1 MNVTNKPQEL
11 ASIRFLTGPLAGS
24 TVQIT
29 KPIITF
35 GRDPGNDVIISDP
48 TVSRKHAHLVNTGGQ
63 WRIEK
68 LAEQNVVTVNQQ
80 SVQTAVISDRDTI
93 ALGTGTTFLF
103 QVSSP
108 QFPAEQL
115 PIAAFNAVQGPV
127 QQTPPV
133 ATYGGQQPP
142 VQYPYPQV
150 ASPMPVAV
158 PQRTIMDVNDPGT
171 IVSGQSTPGI
181 PMLEVSSNVHAAKH
195 AFPLTQQVINIGRDP
210 SNDIV
215 IDELVVSGF
224 HAQIV
229 REGNQFVLVHPHPS
243 RGKTLNG
250 LLYQGRHIQGD
261 EQFRKPLARGDI
273 FRIGDEHGTLVTL
286 TYNDGSGAVQDIV
299 PEVRP
304 IPLGAPVITIGRL
317 PDNMV
322 VLSHPQVS
330 GRHARLELVQGA
342 YRIVDVGSTN
352 HVYVNAR
359 RVTNQLLQPG
369 DEIRIGPYKFT
380 FTGTQLTQQDESH
393 GVRIDALHL
402 QKVGSRHTILINNIS
417 IAIPPRKFVALV
429 GGSGAG
435 KSTLMD
441 ALNGLRPAQ
450 KGLVLYNGQDYY
462 RHLAAF
468 STQLGYVPQEDIIHR
483 DLTVERALYY
493 TARMRLPE
501 DFTQAQIKQRI
512 EEVLEDVDMK
522 HRRGLLVSK
531 LSGGQR
537 KRVSIALELLAN
549 PSVFFLDEPTSGLD
563 PGLDRKMMFLL
574 RRLADKGHTIVLVT
588 HATNNI
594 NACDYICFLAQGG
607 RLAYFGPPNDAKAY
621 FGKTD
626 FAEIYSALEPTE
638 ANPNIP
644 EEAEKRFAAS
654 PDFQTY
660 VVGALNQ
667 GPAGQANIVQE
678 TGVVKPPKRGN
689 PWKQFS
695 LLSRRY
701 MELLK
706 NDTGNLL
713 ILLLQAPI
721 IAAILV
727 LMLSSGGHGTFDP
740 SSIAKCPLHPPGTNI
755 LIPQTEPG
763 SLNCQN
769 ALNFLNT
776 TPQGQAIVA
785 SHGGNV
791 NQALQDFIAPE
802 SGFDAQKYLF
812 IMTFAAMM
820 FGCINGAREIVKE
833 APIYRRERTVNLGIA
848 PYMFSKIV
856 ILGILCLLQS
866 AILVLAVNWVAPIQ
880 QGILLPATLEVY
892 ITLALTSLAGLM
904 IGLTVSAL
912 APNNDRAVSLIP
924 IILIPQVIFSGLLFN
939 LDGPVMQTIG
949 ALFAVR
955 WGMAAAGS
963 SVGLHGD
970 KLGADGFSYKG
981 TLFSTFTQ
989 AEAAFHLFICW
1000 FALLL
1005 MIVILGVAIAY
1016 FLKRKDVRA

>member
-1 MNVTNKPQEL
+1 MNATGKPSEF
-11 ASIRFLTGPLAGS
+11 ASIRFLTGPLAGN
-24 TVQIT
+24 TIPIN
-29 KPIITF
+29 KPDMTF
-35 GRDPGNDVIISDP
+35 GRDPGNDVAISDP
-48 TVSRKHAHLVNTGGQ
+48 TVSRRHAHLVNTGGQ

-80 SVQTAVISDRDTI
+80 NVQTALISNRDTI
-93 ALGTGTTFLF
+93 GLGTGTTFLF
-103 QVSSP
+103 LLSSA
-108 QFPAEQL
+108 QMTGEQQL
-115 PIAAFNAVQGPV
+115 EGAYQAAQGPL
-127 QQTPPV
+127 
-133 ATYGGQQPP
+133 AQPSP
-142 VQYPYPQV
+142 APAFSRAEPQV
-150 ASPMPVAV
+150 QIPFAAAAPPF
-158 PQRTIMDVNDPGT
+158 PITNQQRTQLEPSDPGT
-171 IVSGQSTPGI
+171 IKATQGAFGI
-181 PMLEVSSNVHAAKH
+181 PSIEVSSNVHAEQH
-195 AFPLTQQVINIGRDP
+195 AYPLTQQVINIGRDP

-215 IDELVVSGF
+215 INELVVSGF

-229 REGNQFVLVHPHPS
+229 REGNQYVLVHPHPS
-243 RGKTLNG
+243 REKTLNG
-250 LLYQGRHIQGD
+250 LLYQGRHITGD
-261 EQFRKPLARGDI
+261 EHFRKPLTRGDI

-286 TYNDGSGAVQDIV
+286 TYNDGSGAAQDFV
-299 PEVRP
+299 PEIHP
-304 IPLGAPVITIGRL
+304 IPLGAPVITIGRHHE
-317 PDNMV
+317 NMV

-330 GRHARLELVQGA
+330 GQHARLELVQGG
-342 YRIVDVGSTN
+342 YRIIDLGSTN
-352 HVYVNAR
+352 HVYVNAQ

-380 FTGTQLTQQDESH
+380 YTGTQLTQQDESH

-402 QKVGSRHTILINNIS
+402 QKVGTKHTILINDIS
-417 IAIPPRKFVALV
+417 VAIPPRKFVALV

-462 RHLAAF
+462 KHLAAF

-563 PGLDRKMMFLL
+563 PGLDRRMMFLL
-574 RRLADKGHTIVLVT
+574 RKLADKGHTIVLVT

-607 RLAYFGPPNDAKAY
+607 RLAYFGPPNEAKVY

-644 EEAEKRFAAS
+644 EEAEKRFES
-654 PDFQTY
+654 SQDFQKF
-660 VVGALNQ
+660 VVAPLNQ
-667 GPAGQANIVQE
+667 GPAGHANIAQE
-678 TGVVKPPKRGN
+678 TSVVKPPKRGN
-689 PWKQFS
+689 PLKQFS

-701 MELLK
+701 LELLK

-721 IAAILV
+721 IAAILL
-727 LMLSSGGHGTFDP
+727 LMLSSGGHGTFAP
-740 SSIAKCPLHPPGTNI
+740 TSIAQCHPTPTSKQTVNCQQI
-755 LIPQTEPG
+755 LN
-763 SLNCQN
+763 SLNATN
-769 ALNFLNT
+769 PDPL
-776 TPQGQAIVA
+776 
-785 SHGGNV
+785 
-791 NQALQDFIAPE
+791 QALQNFIAPE

-833 APIYRRERTVNLGIA
+833 APIYRRERTVNLGIG

-866 AILVLAVNWVAPIQ
+866 AILVIAVNWIAPIQ
-880 QGILLPATLEVY
+880 HSILLPPPLEIY

-904 IGLTVSAL
+904 IGLTISAL

-939 LDGPVMQTIG
+939 LDGPVLQMIG

-970 KLGADGFSYKG
+970 KLGTDGFSYQG
-981 TLFSTFTQ
+981 TLFSTFSQTD
-989 AEAAFHLFICW
+989 ATIHLFICW
-1000 FALLL
+1000 FALVAMSL
-1005 MIVILGVAIAY
+1005 ILAAATAY
-1016 FLKRKDVRA
+1016 FLKRKDVRR